1 MGWMHYE
8 PMGCT
13 VGMHCGMPLWR
24 CHCEVHCGDALWDA
38 TVECHYGIPYGIY
51 GMPNEAHLPRKA
63 AHASAWHEHAERRR
77 AAPPPLQLDAP
88 QCPQHGAVRLGA
100 SLHRARTLVQ
110 PWAWA

>member
-13 VGMHCGMPLWR
+13 VGM
-24 CHCEVHCGDALWDA
+24 HCGDALWDA

-51 GMPNEAHLPRKA
+51 GMPHEAHLPRKA